1 MRNPQSATPQSGAQ
15 AVDNRQSSEWRWV
28 ALAAIGVVLLS
39 SLPYLVVGLT
49 TPADLRFGSA
59 LVNPIDGQ
67 SYFAKM
73 RQGYDGAWLFRLPF
87 TATDDPD
94 AFLFTYHIGL
104 GHLARVIGLSLT
116 AMYQL
121 ARVLGGWA
129 LLVTLYAWIA
139 RVFDSAADRRRA
151 WLFVALTSGLGWMGI
166 ASSDVAIPES
176 NTFFSI
182 LTNAH
187 FAASTA
193 LMLIL
198 FMAALD
204 GSWLRAAPAAIG
216 LAILQPFAPIAA
228 FAALGMFLLLRWVR
242 QPSHLTPLPQ
252 TIVTVVAGLS
262 ITPLMLYFF
271 FAAQR
276 DPILQG
282 WAVQNFTPSPSPIEY
297 LAGYGLMWLLT
308 IPGARRA
315 LKRDRD
321 VDLLLVAWVIASVL
335 LLYAPFPLQRRFSLG
350 LHIPIVLLAMMG
362 LKSASVPSA
371 APLRGGSSRDA
382 SHNWR
387 KWLRGVVFIV
397 SLPTTLLLLIATSSA
412 AIRPPDPRLFFS
424 AHESAAFDWLR
435 GNLPHDSV
443 VLAAPETGL
452 FLPAWADTRVVYG
465 HPFETV
471 DAENVRAR
479 VERFFAGSDD
489 RSTLIQEYGVDY
501 IFFGPREKRFG
512 VPEVDWQTVFS
523 VGDVTIYRAP

>member
-1 MRNPQSATPQSGAQ
+1 MRNPQSATPQSAPQSGGQARAQ

-39 SLPYLVVGLT
+39 SLPYLAVGLT
-49 TPADLRFGSA
+49 TPADLRFGGA

-151 WLFVALTSGLGWMGI
+151 WLFVALTSGLGWIGI
-166 ASSDVAIPES
+166 AASDVAIPES

-204 GSWLRAAPAAIG
+204 GSWLRAALAAIG
-216 LAILQPFAPIAA
+216 LAILQPFAPIAT

-242 QPSHLTPLPQ
+242 QPSPPTPNPSPLSRRVVAERIGEGGGVAKPGRGVGGEDPLRQ
-252 TIVTVVAGLS
+252 AIVAVVAGLS

-282 WAVQNFTPSPSPIEY
+282 WAAQNLTPSPSPIEY
-297 LAGYGLMWLLT
+297 LAGYGLMWLLA

-315 LKRDRD
+315 LKRDRN

-350 LHIPIVLLAMMG
+350 LHIPIVLLAMLG

-371 APLRGGSSRDA
+371 APLRGGSSRA

-387 KWLRGVVFIV
+387 KWLPEIAFIV

-424 AHESAAFDWLR
+424 AHES
-435 GNLPHDSV
+435 
-443 VLAAPETGL
+443 
-452 FLPAWADTRVVYG
+452 
-465 HPFETV
+465 
-471 DAENVRAR
+471 
-479 VERFFAGSDD
+479 
-489 RSTLIQEYGVDY
+489 
-501 IFFGPREKRFG
+501 
-512 VPEVDWQTVFS
+512 
-523 VGDVTIYRAP
+523 